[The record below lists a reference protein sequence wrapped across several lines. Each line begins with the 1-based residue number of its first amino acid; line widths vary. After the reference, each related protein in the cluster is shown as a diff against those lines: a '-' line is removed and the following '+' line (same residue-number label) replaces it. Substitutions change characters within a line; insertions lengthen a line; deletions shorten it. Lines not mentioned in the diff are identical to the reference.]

1 MKLYERDFSTLTAD
15 GQNKGVRP
23 TLVQNNFPHSRILD
37 SISPERLIP
46 MGFLEAPKG
55 FGSHEFM
62 LFATAP
68 FVCSS
73 SVWVF
78 DSICTGRRP
87 RFTTRTRHLGF
98 QWVTGKKMLVKSCLG
113 QQWVRP
119 LNLTRCPQSARRD
132 VSPFRKG
139 CYADTHKHC

>member
-68 FVCSS
+68 LYVAAPS
-73 SVWVF
+73 
-78 DSICTGRRP
+78 
-87 RFTTRTRHLGF
+87 GF
-98 QWVTGKKMLVKSCLG
+98 WTA
-113 QQWVRP
+113 
-119 LNLTRCPQSARRD
+119 SARVGD
-132 VSPFRKG
+132 LDSQPEHV
-139 CYADTHKHC
+139 T